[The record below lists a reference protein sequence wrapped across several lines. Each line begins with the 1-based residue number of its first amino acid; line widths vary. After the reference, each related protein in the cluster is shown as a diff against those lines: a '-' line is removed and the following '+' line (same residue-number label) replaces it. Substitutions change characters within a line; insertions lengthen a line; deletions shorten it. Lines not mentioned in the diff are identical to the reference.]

1 MAGREENRLPHS
13 KALKQMQPGQVATTF
28 SKEEPVMAVEM
39 NRQDLLELYQLVVMY
54 NRCYGLELKELLE
67 GISEKYRK
75 NTGGEDIR
83 SSRNPRCAGRKK
95 IYAEDTDR
103 TILELRNGGMTL
115 REIAGTLQCSIGHV
129 QDVLK
134 RWGNSV

>member
-1 MAGREENRLPHS
+1 
-13 KALKQMQPGQVATTF
+13 
-28 SKEEPVMAVEM
+28 MAVEM

-134 RWGNSV
+134 RWEV